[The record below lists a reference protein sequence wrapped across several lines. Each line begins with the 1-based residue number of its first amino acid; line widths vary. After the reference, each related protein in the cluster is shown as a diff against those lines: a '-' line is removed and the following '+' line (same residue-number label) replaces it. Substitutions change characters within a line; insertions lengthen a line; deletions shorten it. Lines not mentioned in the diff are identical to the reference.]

1 MESLRLGG
9 LGMKHTKH
17 CHSCKQTKTTEDFYK
32 TKSSSD
38 GLDSRCKD
46 CQKERNK
53 KLNAETNHI
62 TNAIHNPLNMYV
74 NGKYVSRKHPLY
86 KPGNYKTFED
96 AAFDSLSKYTSST
109 EGQVYI
115 ITNKAWKGWIKV
127 GMAIDAEDRCNQYQ
141 TSSPFRDYTLQ
152 YKKFF
157 TDRRKAEQVAHS
169 FCNKKAKDRNGEWFK
184 LDIPTAISCIEKIII
199 EEQHEKETA

>member
-9 LGMKHTKH
+9 LGMKHIKKCSTCKTEKETK
-17 CHSCKQTKTTEDFYK
+17 EFYNN
-32 TKSSSD
+32 SASSD
-38 GLDSRCKD
+38 GLDSKCKV
-46 CQKERNK
+46 CRTESNAR
-53 KLNAETNHI
+53 LNPK
-62 TNAIHNPLNMYV
+62 HNPNNNPQRMFV
-74 NGKYVSRKHPLY
+74 NGKYIPKSHPLY
-86 KPGNYKTFED
+86 KPGNYRTFED
-96 AAFDSLSKYTSST
+96 AAFDALSKYTSST

-115 ITNKAWKGWIKV
+115 ITNKAWEGWIKV
-127 GMAIDAEDRCNQYQ
+127 GMAIDSEDRCNQYQ

-157 TDRRKAEQVAHS
+157 TDRRKAEQIAHS
-169 FCNKKAKDRNGEWFK
+169 LCNKKAQDRNGEWFK